1 MHNQNEPSF
10 FADVTLLPENAIVR
24 QDGPEF
30 TVIPHVRSVP
40 TDKIVKK
47 NVLAKTGPLVIT
59 LQVKYVILIVTKPLL
74 PSKVKFC

>member
-1 MHNQNEPSF
+1 MNPLF

-47 NVLAKTGPLVIT
+47 NVLVKTGPLVIT
-59 LQVKYVILIVTKPLL
+59 LQVKIRNLIASSL
-74 PSKVKFC
+74 FAF

>member
-1 MHNQNEPSF
+1 MLTILAFLHNQNEPSF

-47 NVLAKTGPLVIT
+47 NVHAKMGPLVIT
-59 LQVKYVILIVTKPLL
+59 LQVKHA
-74 PSKVKFC
+74 SFAS